1 MKEITD
7 YYFDLQNIVDI
18 DEDCS
23 DNYNDNVLIL
33 FKQIIKSILKDNNDY
48 DIVVLDSD
56 TELFKMSGGDG
67 TSTFPFKQFEE
78 ILDYLFQKSKFIQ
91 EKKDELYNSLFNVEQ
106 KNEPVT
112 PTVEPA
118 TQAVEPVTPTV
129 EPATQAVEPATQAV
143 EPATQAVEPVTPTVE
158 PATQAVQNVAPV
170 VDSTNNNNNQ
180 NVIMQN
186 QPIQVGGYKTI
197 RKQLIKNINNIITVK
212 LTLYNNNKFENSFI
226 KKMRYSQ

>member
-129 EPATQAVEPATQAV
+129 EPATQAV
-143 EPATQAVEPVTPTVE
+143 
-158 PATQAVQNVAPV
+158 QNVAPV